1 MTNWVPESSKK
12 TGTTGTTGTLEF
24 YKSSKRLN
32 YKKIQTSRCS
42 FPMMQ
47 NLEKRPEIIKIL
59 LS

>member
-12 TGTTGTTGTLEF
+12 TGTTGTTGTLEY
-24 YKSSKRLN
+24 YKLPKRLN
-32 YKKIQTSRCS
+32 DNNIQTSRCS

>member
-1 MTNWVPESSKK
+1 LDFYTIKK
-12 TGTTGTTGTLEF
+12 ITGTTGTIGTIEF

-32 YKKIQTSRCS
+32 YNKIQKSRCS